1 MRKKTAFTLIELLVV
16 IAIIALLLSIIVPA
30 LRIAKEKSKNLSCR
44 ANVRSLSMA
53 LRLYSEQTN
62 GRMFTYYAGLYLNQ
76 LSDQMGDLNK
86 VRYCPSTIVDETVKI
101 GEWGTSAKAWTW
113 VSGVSRP
120 EQGSYG
126 LNGWIYRYP
135 ANYNNTW
142 VESAENL
149 KKFAYANTLEAPNS
163 ASVPVFFDCLWVDAW
178 PKHTD
183 TIPVNFDLSQEPPNR
198 NTGGDGPVNN
208 HIRRLILRRHWGT
221 SNVSFLDGHVDNIK
235 LENLWAYK
243 WHQEFIPLNGEKLRE
258 DNKTKIYIK

>member
-30 LRIAKEKSKNLSCR
+30 LRIAKEKSKNLTCR
-44 ANVRSLSMA
+44 ANVRSLSLA

-62 GRMFTYYAGLYLNQ
+62 GRMFTYYSGLYLNQ
-76 LSDQMGDLNK
+76 LSEQMGELNK
-86 VRYCPSTIVDETVKI
+86 VRYCPSTIVNETVKI
-101 GEWGTSAKAWTW
+101 GEWGTSAKSWTW
-113 VSGVSRP
+113 VSGVARP
-120 EQGSYG
+120 EHGSYG

-198 NTGGDGPVNN
+198 NTGADGPVTN

-221 SNVSFLDGHVDNIK
+221 SNVSFLDGHVDNVK
-235 LENLWAYK
+235 LENLWAFK
-243 WHQEFIPLNGEKLRE
+243 WHQEFIPFTGEKLRE